1 MNDSFPTPISV
12 LMENVLL
19 DVEYVV
25 YIDLINLAPLITCTE
40 PLPKKKK
47 KKIPLK
53 SILYYLY
60 EK

>member
-25 YIDLINLAPLITCTE
+25 YIDLINLP
-40 PLPKKKK
+40 
-47 KKIPLK
+47 
-53 SILYYLY
+53 
-60 EK
+60 